1 MQTLA
6 IHHHM
11 INHALDKRN

>member
-1 MQTLA
+1 MHTLA

-11 INHALDKRN
+11 INHALDKRA